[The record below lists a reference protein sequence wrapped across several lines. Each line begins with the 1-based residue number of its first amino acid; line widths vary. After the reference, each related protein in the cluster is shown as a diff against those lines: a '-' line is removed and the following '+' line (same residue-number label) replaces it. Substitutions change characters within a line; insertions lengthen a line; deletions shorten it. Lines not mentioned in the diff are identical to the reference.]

1 MKTYDVVIIG
11 AGTAGLAA
19 RREVAKKTDNYIV
32 VDNGPLGTTCARVGC
47 MPSKVLIQVANDY
60 HRRHQFSEMGIHGE
74 NGITINTKEVMTH
87 VRKLRDRFVRAVM
100 SDMNTWTETHLVR
113 KRATFI
119 SEHELDL
126 EGERVKAKRIIIAA
140 GSRPVIPQA
149 WLQYKQHFI
158 DTDQF
163 FELEDL
169 PKRVAVIGLG
179 VIGLELGQALHRL
192 GIEVIAIGNTP
203 ALGGLSD
210 PKIQEYALKAFSQE
224 MKISL
229 DGADIVSADAKGVVI
244 KSGNKTFTVDK
255 VLLSMGRRPN
265 LDNLGLEK
273 LDLKW
278 TDKKIPEFDDTT
290 FNVKGT
296 DIYIAGDVNAD
307 RPILHEAADQGRVAG
322 YNAVREKDQCFVRR
336 TPIGITFTYPNI
348 AGVGRNYQSLQNRDL
363 AIGEVSYE
371 GQGRAIVMLQ
381 EKGLVRIYA
390 DKSSGKLLGAEIFAP
405 HGEHLAH
412 LLSWAISLN
421 LTAQETLS
429 LPFYHPVLEEGL
441 RTALRNVVSQLHS
454 KPEMELFRCDDFP
467 FDRA

>member
-1 MKTYDVVIIG
+1 MKSYDVVIIG

-32 VDNGPLGTTCARVGC
+32 VDSGPLGTTCARVGC

-60 HRRHQFSEMGIHGE
+60 HRRHQFAEMGIHGA
-74 NGITINTKEVMTH
+74 GDLTIDTKEVMVH

-100 SDMNTWTETHLVR
+100 GDMNSWTDKHLVR
-113 KRATFI
+113 KRAKFI

-126 EGERVKAKRIIIAA
+126 DGERVHAKRVIIAA

-149 WLQYKQHFI
+149 WLQYKHHFI

-179 VIGLELGQALHRL
+179 VIGLELGQALNRL
-192 GIEVIAIGNTP
+192 GVEVIAIGNTP
-203 ALGGLSD
+203 SLGGLTD
-210 PKIQEYALKAFSQE
+210 PKIQEYALKTFSKE
-224 MKISL
+224 IKISL
-229 DGADIVSADAKGVVI
+229 AGADIVSGDANGVVI
-244 KSGNKTFTVDK
+244 KSGDQTFTVDK

-265 LDNLGLEK
+265 LDNLGLENLK
-273 LDLKW
+273 LEW
-278 TDKKIPEFDDTT
+278 TERKIPVFDDAT

-296 DIYIAGDVNAD
+296 DLYIAGDINAD

-336 TPIGITFTYPNI
+336 LPLGITFTYPNI
-348 AGVGRNYQSLQNRDL
+348 ASVGKNFESLKNRDL

-390 DKSSGKLLGAEIFAP
+390 DRSTGKLLGAEIFAP

-412 LLSWAISLN
+412 LLSWAMSLN
-421 LTAQETLS
+421 LTAQEALS

-441 RTALRNVVSQLHS
+441 RTALRSIVTQLHAR
-454 KPEMELFRCDDFP
+454 PEMELFRCDDFP